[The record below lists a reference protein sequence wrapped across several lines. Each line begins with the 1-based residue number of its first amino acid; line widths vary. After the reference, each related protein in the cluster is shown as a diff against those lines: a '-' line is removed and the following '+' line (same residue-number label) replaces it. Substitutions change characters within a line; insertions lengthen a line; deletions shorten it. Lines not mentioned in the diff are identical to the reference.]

1 MSPEFIMLKN
11 KNFFQI
17 FYFRGLKFPDEYD
30 ILKEKRQKK
39 GEKAMFE
46 NDIEYTLISEEEIKK
61 LVADLCARINRD
73 FFGKETI
80 LLIILKGSLIFASDL
95 MRGLEIP
102 VTIDFMQA
110 SSYGMGSTSS
120 GEIKIKKD
128 MENDPTD
135 KHIIIVEDII
145 DSGRTLSLLRANLE
159 DRGAASVSI
168 CALLSK
174 PDRRVVDVRAEYV
187 GKEIPDE
194 FVVGYGLDF
203 AERYRNLPYIGVL
216 KPIVYQD

>member
-1 MSPEFIMLKN
+1 
-11 KNFFQI
+11 
-17 FYFRGLKFPDEYD
+17 
-30 ILKEKRQKK
+30 
-39 GEKAMFE
+39 MFE
-46 NDIEYTLISEEEIKK
+46 NDIEYVLLSEEKIKE
-61 LVADLCARINRD
+61 LVSGLCKKISRD
-73 FFGKETI
+73 FLGKDTI
-80 LLIILKGSLIFASDL
+80 LLIVLKGSLIFASDL
-95 MRGLEIP
+95 MRGLDIP

-110 SSYGMGSTSS
+110 SSYGSGSKTS

-128 MENDPTD
+128 MENNPLD

-174 PDRRVVDVRAEYV
+174 PDRREVEVRAEYV
-187 GKEIPDE
+187 GTEIPDE

>member
-1 MSPEFIMLKN
+1 M
-11 KNFFQI
+11 
-17 FYFRGLKFPDEYD
+17 Y
-30 ILKEKRQKK
+30 
-39 GEKAMFE
+39 E
-46 NDIEYTLISEEEIKK
+46 NDIEYVLISEEKIKET
-61 LVADLCARINRD
+61 VAGLCERINKD

-80 LLIILKGSLIFASDL
+80 LLVILKGSLVFAADL

-110 SSYGMGSTSS
+110 SSYGSGSKTS

-128 MENDPTD
+128 MENNPLD

-168 CALLSK
+168 CAFLTK
-174 PDRRVVDVRAEYV
+174 PARREVEVRAEYV
-187 GKEIPDE
+187 GMEIPDE

>member
-1 MSPEFIMLKN
+1 M
-11 KNFFQI
+11 
-17 FYFRGLKFPDEYD
+17 Y
-30 ILKEKRQKK
+30 
-39 GEKAMFE
+39 E
-46 NDIEYTLISEEEIKK
+46 NDIESVLVSEEKIKET
-61 LVADLCARINRD
+61 VAELCARINKD

-80 LLIILKGSLIFASDL
+80 LLVILKGSLVFAADI

-102 VTIDFMQA
+102 LTIDFMQA
-110 SSYGMGSTSS
+110 SSYGMGSKTS
-120 GEIKIKKD
+120 GEINIKKD
-128 MENDPTD
+128 MENNPLD

-168 CALLSK
+168 CALLTK
-174 PDRRVVDVRAEYV
+174 PSRREVEVRAEYV
-187 GKEIPDE
+187 GMEIPDE

-203 AERYRNLPYIGVL
+203 AEKYRNLPYIGVL

>member
-1 MSPEFIMLKN
+1 MTM
-11 KNFFQI
+11 
-17 FYFRGLKFPDEYD
+17 Y
-30 ILKEKRQKK
+30 
-39 GEKAMFE
+39 E
-46 NDIEYTLISEEEIKK
+46 NDIEYTLISEEKIRSV
-61 LVADLCARINRD
+61 VAELCERINRD

-95 MRGLEIP
+95 MRGLDIP

-110 SSYGMGSTSS
+110 SSYGTGSESS
-120 GEIKIKKD
+120 GEISIKKD
-128 MENDPTD
+128 MDNDPTD

-174 PDRRVVDVRAEYV
+174 PARREVEVRTEYI
-187 GKEIPDE
+187 GMEIPDE

-216 KPIVYQD
+216 KPIVYSD

>member
-1 MSPEFIMLKN
+1 
-11 KNFFQI
+11 
-17 FYFRGLKFPDEYD
+17 
-30 ILKEKRQKK
+30 
-39 GEKAMFE
+39 MFE
-46 NDIEYTLISEEEIKK
+46 NDIEYVLISEEKIKET
-61 LVADLCARINRD
+61 VAELCAKINKD

-80 LLIILKGSLIFASDL
+80 LLVILKGSLVFAADL

-102 VTIDFMQA
+102 VTIDFMQV
-110 SSYGMGSTSS
+110 SSYGAGSKTS

-128 MENDPTD
+128 METNPLD

-168 CALLSK
+168 CARLTK
-174 PDRRVVDVRAEYV
+174 PDRREVEVRAEYV
-187 GKEIPDE
+187 GMEIPDE

-203 AERYRNLPYIGVL
+203 AEKYRNLPYIGVL

>member
-1 MSPEFIMLKN
+1 
-11 KNFFQI
+11 
-17 FYFRGLKFPDEYD
+17 
-30 ILKEKRQKK
+30 
-39 GEKAMFE
+39 MFE
-46 NDIEYTLISEEEIKK
+46 NDIEYVLLSEEKIKET
-61 LVADLCARINRD
+61 VAELCERINKD

-80 LLIILKGSLIFASDL
+80 LLIVLKGSLVFAADL

-110 SSYGMGSTSS
+110 SSYGSGSKTS
-120 GEIKIKKD
+120 GEIIIKKD
-128 MENDPTD
+128 MDNNPLD

-168 CALLSK
+168 CALLTK
-174 PDRRVVDVRAEYV
+174 PARREVEVRTEYV
-187 GKEIPDE
+187 GVEITDE

-203 AERYRNLPYIGVL
+203 AEKYRNLPYIGVL